1 MKTVHLKKGLD
12 IPISGAPARTISQG
26 SPVKTVA
33 ILGDDFI
40 GMKPTM
46 AVNVGDSV
54 ITGQLLFSDKKNV
67 GIQFTS
73 PGCGK
78 VVAINRGE
86 RRKFESLIIEL
97 HGTETHSFLSEQ
109 ERTAGNNLSTER
121 IRDLLVESG
130 LWTSFRTR
138 PYGKVPAI
146 ASSPA
151 SLFITAAESAPL
163 APPPQIIIEQHSKD
177 YKKGLEILR
186 QMLSCPIHY
195 CTGSET
201 LLPAETL
208 AGIDY
213 TRFSGPHPSGLAS
226 THIHFLDPVHEN
238 KTVWHVGYQDV
249 TSIGHLFHTGE
260 LMTERIISMCGPA
273 LKYPTLLQTRVGAC
287 LDELCPEK
295 ETDENIRIISG
306 SVLCGRTAHYL
317 GRYHNQVSI
326 IVDSDGRSLLNWAV
340 PGKTRFSFRPVFSS
354 ALLKNRKFAMISAMW
369 GGKRAIYPLG
379 VYDEVMP
386 LDIIATSLLKSIS
399 THNTDKS
406 KELGCLELIEEDLAL
421 CGFVCPGKNA
431 FGEDLRSVLN
441 SIEHGE

>member
-1 MKTVHLKKGLD
+1 MRTVQIKKGLNV
-12 IPISGAPARTISQG
+12 PISGEPAHSIRQG
-26 SPVKTVA
+26 NPVKTVA

-78 VVAINRGE
+78 VVAINRGD
-86 RRKFESLIIEL
+86 RRTFESLVIEL
-97 HGTETHSFLSEQ
+97 DGSETHSFLAEA
-109 ERTAGNNLSTER
+109 ERKEGDFSAER
-121 IRDLLVESG
+121 IRALLTESG

-138 PYGKVPAI
+138 PYGKIPAI
-146 ASSPA
+146 ESSPA
-151 SLFITAAESAPL
+151 SLFITAMESAPL
-163 APPPQIIIEQHSKD
+163 APPPEIIIGEHAKD
-177 YKKGLEILR
+177 FHKGLKILR
-186 QMLSCPIHY
+186 RMLSCPIHY
-195 CTGSET
+195 CAGRDNLLPEET
-201 LLPAETL
+201 LG
-208 AGIDY
+208 GIDY
-213 TRFSGPHPSGLAS
+213 TCFSGPHPSGLAS

-238 KTVWHVGYQDV
+238 KTVWHLGYQDV

-260 LMTERIISMCGPA
+260 LMTERIISLCGPA
-273 LKYPTLLQTRVGAC
+273 VKDPTLLRTRVGAC
-287 LDELCPEK
+287 LSELYPEQ
-295 ETDENIRIISG
+295 ETDIRIISG
-306 SVLCGRTAHYL
+306 SVLCGRSAAYL
-317 GRYHNQVSI
+317 GRYHNQVSV
-326 IVDSDGRSLLNWAV
+326 IVDSDGRSLFNWAV
-340 PGKTRFSFRPVFSS
+340 PGTNRFSLRPVFTS
-354 ALLKNRKFAMISAMW
+354 ALLKNKKFAMITAMW

-421 CGFVCPGKNA
+421 CGFVCPGKNE
-431 FGEDLRSVLN
+431 FGADLRSVLN
-441 SIEHGE
+441 SIELGE